1 MESISLKELA
11 SALGTTSPLDADIT
25 CISTDTRN
33 LPEGCLF
40 LALRGAR
47 FDGHDFVQQAIE
59 AGAAAAVTD
68 TQIGD
73 LPCIVVQNTG
83 QALLDIAGFYRDRFT
98 LPLVGV
104 TGSVGKTTTKEMI
117 ACVLAEKYNTL
128 KTAENFNNEIG
139 MPKTLFGLTKEHGAA
154 VIEMGMNHF
163 GEISRMSRSAKPTMA
178 VITNIGYSHIEH
190 LGSQEGILKAKLE
203 MLDGMKPDAPLF
215 VSADDPMLCD
225 LRKMLDRLVLTYS
238 VQGAEGAPVGTDVYA
253 DDIVEMNGSTA
264 FTIHVAQGSIPAVI
278 PTVGIHNVKNALAA
292 FLVGYTAGMTPQ
304 EIVCGLAKYQPTGNR
319 QNIMEKNGQTVIA
332 DCYNASPDSMR
343 AALGVLKNY
352 PCTGRRAA
360 VLGDMLELGAH
371 SEMLH
376 ARVGEMAKDA
386 ALDLLFCYGPA
397 AKGIAAHAG
406 TDVQIF
412 CTESAEELAA
422 LLKDTLK
429 EGDCVLFKASHG
441 MHLEKTI
448 AEVYGA

>member
-1 MESISLKELA
+1 METISLKEIA
-11 SALGTTSPLDADIT
+11 KALGTTSPIDAEIT
-25 CISTDTRN
+25 CISTDTRQ

-40 LALRGAR
+40 LALRGAK
-47 FDGHDFVQQAIE
+47 FDGHDFAAQAIE
-59 AGAAAAVTD
+59 AGAVAVVTD

-73 LPCIVVQNTG
+73 LPCIVVENTG
-83 QALLDIAGFYRDRFT
+83 QALLDIGGYYRDMFDI
-98 LPLVGV
+98 PLVGV

-117 ACVLAEKYNTL
+117 ACVLSEKFNTL

-203 MLDGMKPDAPLF
+203 MLEGMKDDAPLI

-225 LRKMLDRLVLTYS
+225 LQKKLERPVLTYS
-238 VQGAEGAPVGTDVYA
+238 VSPESSPVGVDIYA
-253 DDIVEMNGSTA
+253 EDIKEDDGVTT
-264 FTIHVAQGSIPAVI
+264 FTIRHADNSILAVL

-292 FLVGYTAGMTPQ
+292 FHVGYLAGMTPQ

-343 AALGVLKNY
+343 AALGVLGNY
-352 PCTGRRAA
+352 QCTGRKIA
-360 VLGDMLELGAH
+360 VLGDMLELGEH

-376 ARVGEMAKDA
+376 AKVGEMAKNAGIDM
-386 ALDLLFCYGPA
+386 LLCYGA
-397 AKGIAAHAG
+397 AARGIAANAG
-406 TDVQIF
+406 EAIEIF
-412 CTESAEELAA
+412 CTEDAEVLTEKLRQTTA
-422 LLKDTLK
+422 

-441 MHLEKTI
+441 MHLENIIT
-448 AEVYGA
+448 ALYGEI

>member
-1 MESISLKELA
+1 MEPLSLKQIAEM
-11 SALGTTSPLDADIT
+11 LGTSAPFDAKIT
-25 CISTDTRN
+25 AVSTDTRQ

-59 AGAAAAVTD
+59 AGAVAAVTD

-73 LPCIVVQNTG
+73 LPCIVVKHTG
-83 QALLDIAGFYRDRFT
+83 QALLDIAGLYRDLFDI
-98 LPLVGV
+98 PLVGV

-117 ACVLAEKYNTL
+117 ACVLSEKFNTL
-128 KTAENFNNEIG
+128 KTAQNLNNEIG

-163 GEISRMSRSAKPTMA
+163 GEISRMSNSAKPTMA

-203 MLDGMKPDAPLF
+203 MLEGMKDDALLI

-225 LRKMLDRLVLTYS
+225 LGRKLERPVLTYS
-238 VQGAEGAPVGTDVYA
+238 VTPDHVGADIYA
-253 DDIVEMNGSTA
+253 EDIKEDDGVTT
-264 FTIHVAQGSIPAVI
+264 FTIRHAENSVLAVL

-292 FLVGYTAGMTPQ
+292 YHVGILAGMTPQ
-304 EIVCGLAKYQPTGNR
+304 EILCGLAKYQPTGNR

-343 AALGVLKNY
+343 AALGVLGNY
-352 PCTGRRAA
+352 QCTGRKIA

-371 SEMLH
+371 SDSLH
-376 ARVGEMAKDA
+376 AKVGEMAKNAGIDM
-386 ALDLLFCYGPA
+386 LFCYGTA
-397 AKGIAAHAG
+397 AKGIAANAG
-406 TDVQIF
+406 DAVEVF
-412 CTESAEELAA
+412 CTEDADA
-422 LLKDTLK
+422 LTAKLQETVQ

-441 MHLEKTI
+441 MHLETI
-448 AEVYGA
+448 IERLYGAL

>member
-1 MESISLKELA
+1 METISLNAIAK
-11 SALGTTSPLDADIT
+11 ALGTTAPIDAEIT
-25 CISTDTRN
+25 CISTDTRQ

-40 LALRGAR
+40 LALRGAK
-47 FDGHDFVQQAIE
+47 FDGHDFVGQAIE
-59 AGAAAAVTD
+59 AGAVAAVTD

-73 LPCIVVQNTG
+73 FPCVVVKHTG
-83 QALLDIAGFYRDRFT
+83 QALLDIAGYYRDLFRI
-98 LPLVGV
+98 PLVGV

-117 ACVLAEKYNTL
+117 ACVLSEKFSTL
-128 KTAENFNNEIG
+128 KTAQNFNNEIG

-163 GEISRMSRSAKPTMA
+163 GEISRMSGSAKPTMA

-203 MLDGMKPDAPLF
+203 MLEGMKADAPLI

-225 LRKMLDRLVLTYS
+225 LGQKLERPVLTYS
-238 VQGAEGAPVGTDVYA
+238 VSPKDGVDVYA
-253 DDIVEMNGSTA
+253 DDIKEDDGVTT
-264 FTIHVAQGSIPAVI
+264 FTIHHAENAILAVL

-292 FLVGYTAGMTPQ
+292 YIVGILAGMTPQ

-319 QNIMEKNGQTVIA
+319 QNIQEKNGQTVIA

-352 PCTGRRAA
+352 PCTGRKAA
-360 VLGDMLELGAH
+360 VLGDMLELGEH
-371 SEMLH
+371 SDMLH
-376 ARVGEMAKDA
+376 AKVGEMAKDA
-386 ALDLLFCYGPA
+386 EPDLLFCYGSA
-397 AKGIAAHAG
+397 AKHIAANAG
-406 TDVQIF
+406 TKAEIF
-412 CTESAEELAA
+412 CTEDAEIMIEKLRE
-422 LLKDTLK
+422 TLR

-441 MHLEKTI
+441 MHLEKMI
-448 AEVYGA
+448 EALYGEC

>member
-1 MESISLKELA
+1 MEPISLKALA
-11 SALGTTSPLDADIT
+11 KALGTESPIDAEIT
-25 CISTDTRN
+25 CISTDTRQ
-33 LPEGCLF
+33 LPQGCLF
-40 LALRGAR
+40 LALRGAK

-59 AGAAAAVTD
+59 AGAVAAVTD

-73 LPCIVVQNTG
+73 LPCIVVENTG
-83 QALLDIAGFYRDRFT
+83 QALLDIGGYYRDLFDI
-98 LPLVGV
+98 PLVGV

-117 ACVLAEKYNTL
+117 ACVLAEKFNTL
-128 KTAENFNNEIG
+128 KTAQNFNNEIG

-203 MLDGMKPDAPLF
+203 MLEGMKADAPLI

-225 LRKMLDRLVLTYS
+225 LGKKLERPVLTYS
-238 VQGAEGAPVGTDVYA
+238 VTSDHDGADIYA
-253 DDIVEMNGSTA
+253 EDIKEDDGVTT
-264 FTIHVAQGSIPAVI
+264 FTIRHAENSVLAVL

-292 FLVGYTAGMTPQ
+292 YHVGILAGMTPQ
-304 EIVCGLAKYQPTGNR
+304 EILCGLAKYEPTGNR

-343 AALGVLKNY
+343 AALGVLGNY
-352 PCTGRRAA
+352 QCTGRKIA
-360 VLGDMLELGAH
+360 VLGDMLELGKH
-371 SEMLH
+371 SEALH
-376 ARVGEMAKDA
+376 AMVGDMVKNAGI
-386 ALDLLFCYGPA
+386 DLLFCYGSASA
-397 AKGIAAHAG
+397 AIFENAG
-406 TDVQIF
+406 DSVGKYI
-412 CTESAEELAA
+412 TEDPEA
-422 LLKDTLK
+422 LTAQLRETLQ

-441 MHLEKTI
+441 MHLEEII
-448 AEVYGA
+448 ANLYGAL

>member
-1 MESISLKELA
+1 METISLKALA
-11 SALGTTSPLDADIT
+11 AALGTTSPVDAEIT
-25 CISTDTRN
+25 CVSTDTRN

-47 FDGHDFVQQAIE
+47 FDGHDFAAQAIE
-59 AGAAAAVTD
+59 AGAVAVVTD
-68 TQIGD
+68 TQIDD
-73 LPCIVVQNTG
+73 LPCIVVENTG
-83 QALLDIAGFYRDRFT
+83 QALLDIGSYYRDLFDI
-98 LPLVGV
+98 PLVGV

-117 ACVLAEKYNTL
+117 ACVLSEKFNTL
-128 KTAENFNNEIG
+128 KTAQNFNNEIG

-203 MLDGMKPDAPLF
+203 MLDGMKADAPLF

-225 LRKMLDRLVLTYS
+225 LRKKLDRLVLTYS
-238 VQGAEGAPVGTDVYA
+238 VQPAIGVDVYA
-253 DDIVEMNGSTA
+253 TDIKEDDGVTT
-264 FTIHVAQGSIPAVI
+264 FTINWNQESILAVL

-292 FLVGYTAGMTPQ
+292 FLVGYTAGMMPQ

-343 AALGVLKNY
+343 AGLGVLGNY
-352 PCTGRRAA
+352 PCEGRKIA
-360 VLGDMLELGAH
+360 VLGDMLELGEH
-371 SEMLH
+371 SESLH
-376 ARVGEMAKDA
+376 AMVGEMAKNAGIDM
-386 ALDLLFCYGPA
+386 LFCYGKA
-397 AKGIAAHAG
+397 ARGIAAHAG
-406 TDVQIF
+406 DCVVSF
-412 CTESAEELAA
+412 CTEDAQELTDA
-422 LLKDTLK
+422 LRKELR

-441 MHLEKTI
+441 MHLEDI
-448 AEVYGA
+448 ISALYGEN

>member
-68 TQIGD
+68 TQISD

-225 LRKMLDRLVLTYS
+225 LRKKLDRLVLTYS

-264 FTIHVAQGSIPAVI
+264 FTIHVAQGAIPAVI

>member
-1 MESISLKELA
+1 METVSLNAIAK
-11 SALGTTSPLDADIT
+11 ALGTTAPFDAEIT
-25 CISTDTRN
+25 CISTDTRQ

-40 LALRGAR
+40 LALRGAK

-59 AGAAAAVTD
+59 AGAVAAVTD

-73 LPCIVVQNTG
+73 LPCLVVKHTG
-83 QALLDIAGFYRDRFT
+83 QALLDIGGYYRDQFAI
-98 LPLVGV
+98 PLVGV

-117 ACVLAEKYNTL
+117 ACVLSEKYNTL
-128 KTAENFNNEIG
+128 KTAQNFNNEIG

-203 MLDGMKPDAPLF
+203 MLEGMNADAPLI

-225 LRKMLDRLVLTYS
+225 LRKKLERLVLTYS
-238 VQGAEGAPVGTDVYA
+238 VHPAIGVDVYA
-253 DDIVEMNGSTA
+253 TDIKEDDGVTT
-264 FTIHVAQGSIPAVI
+264 FTINWNQESILAVL

-292 FLVGYTAGMTPQ
+292 FLVGYTAGMMPQ

-319 QNIMEKNGQTVIA
+319 QNIQQKNGQTVIA

-343 AALGVLKNY
+343 AALGVLGNY
-352 PCTGRRAA
+352 PCEGRRVA
-360 VLGDMLELGAH
+360 VLGDMLELGEH
-371 SEMLH
+371 SESLH
-376 ARVGEMAKDA
+376 AAVGEMAKNA
-386 ALDLLFCYGPA
+386 GIDLLFCFGSA
-397 AKGIAAHAG
+397 AKTIAANAG
-406 TDVQIF
+406 SDVQCF
-412 CTESAEELAA
+412 CTEDAEMLTTELQ
-422 LLKDTLK
+422 KTLQS
-429 EGDCVLFKASHG
+429 GDCVLFKASHG
-441 MHLEKTI
+441 MHLETI
-448 AEVYGA
+448 IASLYGEV

>member
-1 MESISLKELA
+1 
-11 SALGTTSPLDADIT
+11 
-25 CISTDTRN
+25 
-33 LPEGCLF
+33 
-40 LALRGAR
+40 
-47 FDGHDFVQQAIE
+47 
-59 AGAAAAVTD
+59 
-68 TQIGD
+68 
-73 LPCIVVQNTG
+73 
-83 QALLDIAGFYRDRFT
+83 
-98 LPLVGV
+98 
-104 TGSVGKTTTKEMI
+104 
-117 ACVLAEKYNTL
+117 
-128 KTAENFNNEIG
+128 
-139 MPKTLFGLTKEHGAA
+139 
-154 VIEMGMNHF
+154 
-163 GEISRMSRSAKPTMA
+163 
-178 VITNIGYSHIEH
+178 
-190 LGSQEGILKAKLE
+190 
-203 MLDGMKPDAPLF
+203 
-215 VSADDPMLCD
+215 
-225 LRKMLDRLVLTYS
+225 
-238 VQGAEGAPVGTDVYA
+238 
-253 DDIVEMNGSTA
+253 
-264 FTIHVAQGSIPAVI
+264 
-278 PTVGIHNVKNALAA
+278 
-292 FLVGYTAGMTPQ
+292 
-304 EIVCGLAKYQPTGNR
+304 
-319 QNIMEKNGQTVIA
+319 MEKNGQTVIA

>member
-1 MESISLKELA
+1 METISLNAIAK
-11 SALGTTSPLDADIT
+11 ALGTTAPFDAEIT
-25 CISTDTRN
+25 CISTDTRQ

-40 LALRGAR
+40 LALRGAK

-59 AGAAAAVTD
+59 AGAVAAVTD
-68 TQIGD
+68 TQIAD
-73 LPCIVVQNTG
+73 LPCVVVKHTG
-83 QALLDIAGFYRDRFT
+83 QALLDIAGYYRDLFNI
-98 LPLVGV
+98 PLVGV

-117 ACVLAEKYNTL
+117 ACVLSEKFNTL
-128 KTAENFNNEIG
+128 KTAQNFNNEIG

-203 MLDGMKPDAPLF
+203 MLDGMKADAPLI

-225 LRKMLDRLVLTYS
+225 LRKKLERLVLTYS
-238 VQGAEGAPVGTDVYA
+238 VHPAIGVDVYA
-253 DDIVEMNGSTA
+253 TDIKEDDGVTT
-264 FTIHVAQGSIPAVI
+264 FTINWNQESILAVL

-292 FLVGYTAGMTPQ
+292 FLVGYTAGMMPQ

-343 AALGVLKNY
+343 AALGVLGNY
-352 PCTGRRAA
+352 PCEGRRVA
-360 VLGDMLELGAH
+360 VLGDMLELGEH
-371 SEMLH
+371 SESLH
-376 ARVGEMAKDA
+376 AAVGEMAKNA
-386 ALDLLFCYGPA
+386 GIDLLFCFGNA
-397 AKGIAAHAG
+397 AKTIAANAG
-406 TDVQIF
+406 SDMQCF
-412 CTESAEELAA
+412 CTEDAGELTEA
-422 LLKDTLK
+422 LRNTLK
-429 EGDCVLFKASHG
+429 AGDCVLFKASHG
-441 MHLEKTI
+441 MHLETI
-448 AEVYGA
+448 IASLYGEV

>member
-83 QALLDIAGFYRDRFT
+83 QALLDISGFYRDRFT

-225 LRKMLDRLVLTYS
+225 LRKKLDRLVLTYS

-264 FTIHVAQGSIPAVI
+264 FTIHVAQGAIPAVI

>member
-1 MESISLKELA
+1 MEPLSLKQIA
-11 SALGTTSPLDADIT
+11 NRLGTAAPLDAQIT
-25 CISTDTRN
+25 AVSTDTRQ

-59 AGAAAAVTD
+59 AGAVAAVTD

-73 LPCIVVQNTG
+73 LPCLVVEHTG
-83 QALLDIAGFYRDRFT
+83 QALLDIASLYREQFGI
-98 LPLVGV
+98 PLVGV

-117 ACVLAEKYNTL
+117 ACVLSEKFNTL
-128 KTAENFNNEIG
+128 KTAQNLNNEIG

-163 GEISRMSRSAKPTMA
+163 GEISRMSNSAKPTMA

-203 MLDGMKPDAPLF
+203 MLEGMKDDAPLI

-225 LRKMLDRLVLTYS
+225 LQKKLERPVLTYS
-238 VQGAEGAPVGTDVYA
+238 VTPDHVGVDVYA
-253 DDIVEMNGSTA
+253 DDIKEDDGVTT
-264 FTIHVAQGSIPAVI
+264 FTIHHAENSILAVL

-292 FLVGYTAGMTPQ
+292 YIVGIIAGMTPQ

-343 AALGVLKNY
+343 AALSVLGGY
-352 PCTGRRAA
+352 QCTGRKIA
-360 VLGDMLELGAH
+360 VLGDMLELGEH
-371 SEMLH
+371 SEALH
-376 ARVGEMAKDA
+376 AKVGEMAKNAGIDM
-386 ALDLLFCYGPA
+386 LFCYGSA
-397 AKGIAAHAG
+397 AKGIAANAG
-406 TDVQIF
+406 DALEIF
-412 CTESAEELAA
+412 CTEDAQELAA
-422 LLKDTLK
+422 KLKETLK

-441 MHLEKTI
+441 MHLEHTI
-448 AEVYGA
+448 EAIYPA

>member
-1 MESISLKELA
+1 MECISLNALA
-11 SALGTTSPLDADIT
+11 KALGTTSPLDAEIT
-25 CISTDTRN
+25 CISTDTRQ

-40 LALRGAR
+40 LALRGAK
-47 FDGHDFVQQAIE
+47 FDGHDFAAQAIE
-59 AGAAAAVTD
+59 AGAAAVVTD

-73 LPCIVVQNTG
+73 LPCIVVENTG
-83 QALLDIAGFYRDRFT
+83 QALLDIGGYYRDLFDI
-98 LPLVGV
+98 PLVGV

-117 ACVLAEKYNTL
+117 ACVLSEKFNTL
-128 KTAENFNNEIG
+128 KTAQNFNNEIG

-203 MLDGMKPDAPLF
+203 MLEGMKDDAPLI

-225 LRKMLDRLVLTYS
+225 LPKKLERPVLTYS
-238 VQGAEGAPVGTDVYA
+238 VSKENSSVDVDVYA
-253 DDIVEMNGSTA
+253 EDIKEDDGVTT
-264 FTIHVAQGSIPAVI
+264 FTICHAENSILAVL

-292 FLVGYTAGMTPQ
+292 YIVGILAGMTPQ

-319 QNIMEKNGQTVIA
+319 QNIKEKNGQTVIA

-343 AALGVLKNY
+343 AALSVLENY
-352 PCTGRRAA
+352 PCTGRKIA
-360 VLGDMLELGAH
+360 VLGDMLELGEH
-371 SEMLH
+371 SDMLH
-376 ARVGEMAKDA
+376 AKVGEMAKDA
-386 ALDLLFCYGPA
+386 EPDLLFCYGA
-397 AKGIAAHAG
+397 ASKNIAANAG
-406 TDVQIF
+406 TKAEIF
-412 CTESAEELAA
+412 CTEDADA
-422 LLKDTLK
+422 LTEKLRETLK

-441 MHLEKTI
+441 MHLETVI
-448 AEVYGA
+448 EILYGAL

>member
-1 MESISLKELA
+1 METLFLEKLA
-11 SALGTTSPLDADIT
+11 EYLGTTAPCNAEIT
-25 CISTDTRN
+25 CISTDTRQ

-40 LALRGAR
+40 LALRGEK
-47 FDGHDFVQQAIE
+47 FDGHDFVQQAIA

-73 LPCIVVQNTG
+73 LPCVVVPDTR
-83 QALLDIAGFYRDRFT
+83 QALLDIGRYYREMFDI
-98 LPLVGV
+98 PLVAV

-117 ACVLAEKYNTL
+117 ACVLSESFCTL
-128 KTAENFNNEIG
+128 KTEKNFNNEIG

-163 GEISRMSRSAKPTMA
+163 GEISRMTRSAKPTIA

-203 MLDGMKPDAPLF
+203 VLEGMEDGAPLI

-225 LRKMLDRLVLTYS
+225 LKKKLDRPVFTYS
-238 VQGAEGAPVGTDVYA
+238 VSTENSPVGADVYA
-253 DDIVEMNGSTA
+253 EDIKEDDGVTT
-264 FTIHVAQGSIPAVI
+264 FTIRHAENSILAVL

-292 FLVGYTAGMTPQ
+292 YLVGLLAGMTPQ
-304 EIVCGLAKYQPTGNR
+304 EIVCGLAKYQPTGMR

-343 AALGVLKNY
+343 AGLGVLGNFR
-352 PCTGRRAA
+352 CSGRKIA
-360 VLGDMLELGAH
+360 VLGDMLELGEH

-376 ARVGEMAKDA
+376 AKVGEMAKNAGIDM
-386 ALDLLFCYGPA
+386 LFCYGSA
-397 AKGIAAHAG
+397 ARGIAANAG
-406 TDVQIF
+406 DAVAVF
-412 CTESAEELAA
+412 CTEDADGLTEA
-422 LLKDTLK
+422 LRKTLG

-441 MHLEKTI
+441 MHLERII
-448 AEVYGA
+448 AALYGEV

>member
-1 MESISLKELA
+1 MEPLSLKQIAEM
-11 SALGTTSPLDADIT
+11 LGTSAPFDAQIT
-25 CISTDTRN
+25 AVSTDTRQ

-40 LALRGAR
+40 LALRGEK

-59 AGAAAAVTD
+59 AGAIAAVTD

-73 LPCIVVQNTG
+73 LPCIVVKHTG
-83 QALLDIAGFYRDRFT
+83 QALLDIAGLYRDLFDI
-98 LPLVGV
+98 PLVGV

-117 ACVLAEKYNTL
+117 ACVLSEKFNTL
-128 KTAENFNNEIG
+128 KTAQNLNNEIG

-163 GEISRMSRSAKPTMA
+163 GEISRMSNSAKPTMA

-203 MLDGMKPDAPLF
+203 MLEGMKDDAPLI

-225 LRKMLDRLVLTYS
+225 LGQKLKRPVLTYS
-238 VQGAEGAPVGTDVYA
+238 ISPESAPVGTDIYA
-253 DDIVEMNGSTA
+253 EDIKEDDGVTT
-264 FTIHVAQGSIPAVI
+264 FTIRHAENSLLAVL

-292 FLVGYTAGMTPQ
+292 YIVGILAGMTPQ
-304 EIVCGLAKYQPTGNR
+304 EILCGLAKYQPTGNR

-343 AALGVLKNY
+343 AALGVLGNY
-352 PCTGRRAA
+352 QCTGRKIA
-360 VLGDMLELGAH
+360 VLGDMLELGEH
-371 SEMLH
+371 SASLH
-376 ARVGEMAKDA
+376 AKVGEMAKNAGIDM
-386 ALDLLFCYGPA
+386 LFCYGTA
-397 AKGIAAHAG
+397 AKGIAANAG
-406 TDVQIF
+406 DAVEIF
-412 CTESAEELAA
+412 CTENADELIDQ
-422 LLKDTLK
+422 LREITK

-441 MHLEKTI
+441 MHLETI
-448 AEVYGA
+448 IERLYGAL

>member
-11 SALGTTSPLDADIT
+11 SALGTTSPHDADIT

-225 LRKMLDRLVLTYS
+225 LRKKLDRLVLTYS

-292 FLVGYTAGMTPQ
+292 FLVGYTAGMMPQ

>member
-1 MESISLKELA
+1 METISLNAIAK
-11 SALGTTSPLDADIT
+11 ALGTTAPFDAEIN
-25 CISTDTRN
+25 CISTDTRQ

-40 LALRGAR
+40 LALRGAK

-59 AGAAAAVTD
+59 AGAVAAVTD

-73 LPCIVVQNTG
+73 LPCVVVKHTG
-83 QALLDIAGFYRDRFT
+83 QALLDIAGYYRDLFNI
-98 LPLVGV
+98 PLVGV

-117 ACVLAEKYNTL
+117 ACVLSEKCNTL
-128 KTAENFNNEIG
+128 KTAQNFNNEIG
-139 MPKTLFGLTKEHGAA
+139 MPKTLFGLTREHGAA

-203 MLDGMKPDAPLF
+203 MLEGMAPDAPLI

-225 LRKMLDRLVLTYS
+225 LRKKLERLVLTYS
-238 VQGAEGAPVGTDVYA
+238 VHPAIGVDVYA
-253 DDIVEMNGSTA
+253 TDIKEDDGVTT
-264 FTIHVAQGSIPAVI
+264 FTINWNQESILAVL

-292 FLVGYTAGMTPQ
+292 FLVGYTAGMMPQ

-343 AALGVLKNY
+343 AALGVLGNY
-352 PCTGRRAA
+352 PCEGRRVA
-360 VLGDMLELGAH
+360 VLGDMLELGEH
-371 SEMLH
+371 SESLH
-376 ARVGEMAKDA
+376 AAVGEMAKNA
-386 ALDLLFCYGPA
+386 GIDLLFCFGSA
-397 AKGIAAHAG
+397 AKTIAANAG
-406 TDVQIF
+406 SDVQCF
-412 CTESAEELAA
+412 CTEDASELTEA
-422 LLKDTLK
+422 LRNTLK
-429 EGDCVLFKASHG
+429 AGDCVLFKASHG
-441 MHLEKTI
+441 MHLETI
-448 AEVYGA
+448 IASLYGEV